1 MLCFNSTI
9 KMPKNRASTLG
20 GALTSVDI
28 CAFAAQYR
36 YGSELEQVLPALDPL
51 EDNQEFK
58 AVVIVLP

>member
-1 MLCFNSTI
+1 
-9 KMPKNRASTLG
+9 MPKNRASTLG